1 MKAIPRIL
9 LFWLILL
16 PGVSVADPLVDL
28 KTLITADRMSTESG
42 DNRILFEGN
51 VEARHSNM
59 VLKADHLEVYGDE
72 KKESFT
78 KIIALGNV
86 RVTKGDHRLEGGRA
100 ELTYADKKVV
110 ITENPVVFEK
120 ENKIS
125 GERIVY
131 SYDNGGIMI
140 EGGSGKKASVE
151 LVNQK
156 QTFK

>member
-1 MKAIPRIL
+1 MKAVSQVL
-9 LFWLILL
+9 FFWLILL
-16 PGVSVADPLVDL
+16 AAVCGAEPVDL

-42 DNRILFEGN
+42 ENRIVFEGN
-51 VEARHSNM
+51 VEAKHNNM

-72 KKESFT
+72 KKENFT
-78 KIIALGNV
+78 KIIAIGNV

-100 ELTYADKKVV
+100 ELTYEDKKVV
-110 ITENPVVFEK
+110 VTENPVVFEK

-131 SYDNGGIMI
+131 SYENGGIII

-151 LVNQK
+151 LTNPK
-156 QTFK
+156 QTRK

>member
-1 MKAIPRIL
+1 MKAISQVLFFWFIL
-9 LFWLILL
+9 LAAVCGAEPI
-16 PGVSVADPLVDL
+16 DL

-42 DNRILFEGN
+42 ENRILFEGN
-51 VEARHSNM
+51 VEARHNNM

-100 ELTYADKKVV
+100 ELTYEDKKVI
-110 ITENPVVFEK
+110 ITDNPVVFEK

-131 SYDNGGIMI
+131 SYDNGGIII

-151 LVNQK
+151 LANPK
-156 QTFK
+156 QAIK